1 MKDKKTRL
9 IVSIITG
16 GGTYWI
22 VQFLLKIYE
31 KEMVSKVSGVI
42 SLLACIM
49 FFVVVIYLIFII
61 LYIPAL
67 CFTSIIIPLIIM
79 SIGLMYKNF
88 KVNVIGILLAFVSM
102 LIWFVI
108 LKKYGSQLKDFNDK
122 LRK

>member
-49 FFVVVIYLIFII
+49 FFVVVIYLIFIK